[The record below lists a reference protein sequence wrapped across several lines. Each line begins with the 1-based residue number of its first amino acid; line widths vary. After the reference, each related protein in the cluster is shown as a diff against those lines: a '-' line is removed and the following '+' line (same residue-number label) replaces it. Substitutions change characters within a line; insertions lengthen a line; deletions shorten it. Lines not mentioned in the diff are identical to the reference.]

1 MTNIEKV
8 NKLIKLF
15 TQIII
20 KVETQIGDLSDKHLI
35 DKWNA

>member
-1 MTNIEKV
+1 MINIEKV

-20 KVETQIGDLSDKHLI
+20 KVETQISDLSDKHLI